1 MTKTL
6 KYLTIRGND
15 PKELGSLSLSPKTS
29 DQVDNQV
36 VLNALIA
43 TLVKYSQTGKIEPY
57 LAQSWDVSEDG
68 LEWTFNI
75 KSGFSCEAG
84 ESISAELFVASLKRS
99 FKGNIGKSDKTE
111 FNKLEGWSKFIGGSE
126 DLSGLSFNG
135 SKLFFKFVS
144 KPKDILNF
152 LRMPYFGLWCNSE
165 TVKTDFDIAGFRSS
179 GAYRLKQVINSHLFQ
194 LEIRADQPSY
204 SSEAP
209 QQVQVGTITP
219 NDIIPELDP
228 VIYKLIHDGIDM
240 KMDQYHSM
248 SSPPAIFQGIVL
260 HPNTTFFGKVQNRR
274 VFASR
279 LSKFLIEQ
287 KDIKVSPGM
296 YLDSQKVLPRA
307 NQDTFEK
314 APRPLRIAFQYKSP
328 FNESNIFWRNMFS
341 KVLHDVPFEIVYPDP
356 ADPMWV
362 KNMLNNPDFD
372 IRTAHVYA
380 GTTYNLS
387 TIKMMFCSDM
397 GISFPDTN
405 KNMCKLVEEYEKQG
419 IDVDENFKKTF
430 EINLEEDATLFP
442 IYHANDQWLISKL
455 ILMESMPTSIIYP
468 LFENI
473 RFKP

>member
-36 VLNALIA
+36 ILNALIA
-43 TLVKYSQTGKIEPY
+43 TLVKYGQTGKIEPY
-57 LAQSWDVSEDG
+57 LAQSWDVSENG
-68 LEWTFNI
+68 LEWSFNI
-75 KSGFSCEAG
+75 RSGFTCETG
-84 ESISAELFVASLKRS
+84 EPISAELFVSSLKRS

-111 FNKLEGWSKFIGGSE
+111 FNKLHGWSKFIAGSD
-126 DLSGLSFNG
+126 DLSGLSSEKN
-135 SKLFFKFVS
+135 KIILKFAS

-165 TVKTDFDIAGFRSS
+165 TVKTEFDIAAFRSS
-179 GAYRLKQVINSHLFQ
+179 GAYKLKQVINSHLFK
-194 LEIRADQPSY
+194 LEIRNDQPSY
-204 SSEAP
+204 SIEAP
-209 QQVQVGTITP
+209 QEVQVGTITP
-219 NDIIPELDP
+219 SDIISEQDP
-228 VIYKLIHDGIDM
+228 TIYKLIHDGIDL
-240 KMDQYHSM
+240 KKDNYQSM

-260 HPNTTFFGKVQNRR
+260 HPNTPFFSNLKNRR
-274 VFASR
+274 IFASR
-279 LSKFLIEQ
+279 LSKFLLEQ
-287 KDIKVSPGM
+287 SDIKVSPGM
-296 YLDSQKVLPRA
+296 YLDSQKIIPRI
-307 NQDTFEK
+307 TEGPFEK
-314 APRPLRIAFQYKSP
+314 PLRPLRIAFQYKSP
-328 FNESNIFWRNMFS
+328 FDQSNAFWRSMFS

-397 GISFPDTN
+397 GISFPDIN
-405 KNMCKLVEEYEKQG
+405 MSMCKLVEKYEKQE
-419 IDVDENFKKTF
+419 IEVDDDFKKFF
-430 EINLEEDATLFP
+430 EKNLEEDATLFP
-442 IYHANDQWLISKL
+442 IYHANDQWLISKQ
-455 ILMESMPTSIIYP
+455 ISMESMPTSIIYP

-473 RFKP
+473 RFNP